1 MIENNSE
8 EKKTFDFYKEIED
21 EKVKVLYWEKEFNYF
36 KGMRN
41 NWFPLVLLE
50 KMGAIESTSMTN
62 RYQIAETFNILMGY
76 AGFQSY
82 YLDKYEKRGD
92 TIRMLVK
99 GRDAVMLEEM
109 LKRVLCFYDLQCTY
123 REKGVN
129 KEEPKQEE
137 KPQDISKLT
146 VAQLKALLTEKW

>member
-1 MIENNSE
+1 
-8 EKKTFDFYKEIED
+8 
-21 EKVKVLYWEKEFNYF
+21 
-36 KGMRN
+36 MRN

-92 TIRMLVK
+92 MIRMSVR
-99 GRDAVMLEEM
+99 GEDAQMLEEM
-109 LKRVLCFYDLQCTY
+109 LRRVMSNYNLNCNY
-123 REKGVN
+123 REK
-129 KEEPKQEE
+129 
-137 KPQDISKLT
+137 
-146 VAQLKALLTEKW
+146 

>member
-1 MIENNSE
+1 MGLDSKFNRKNSKKKLEIWVFIMLKKFNVTVQGDMTELYLFQLSIERMEVNR
-8 EKKTFDFYKEIED
+8 KKYK
-21 EKVKVLYWEKEFNYF
+21 KEFNYF

-92 TIRMLVK
+92 MIRMSVR
-99 GRDAVMLEEM
+99 GEDAQMLEEM
-109 LKRVLCFYDLQCTY
+109 LRRVMCNYNLNCNY
-123 REKGVN
+123 REK
-129 KEEPKQEE
+129 
-137 KPQDISKLT
+137 
-146 VAQLKALLTEKW
+146 